1 MCPGSQQSVTGC
13 SVETLNHYLDY
24 YPSMRFIL
32 ILICLASLATLTGCS
47 LFRPATDGQ
56 AWPETVPDRNYF
68 LAAYESDPEN
78 QKLQSKKAYLTWI
91 IRFYQ
96 GSAVYRR
103 GWNDLVPD
111 VVDSIEPPEQ
121 QQALEQKLHSLGK
134 KIAADWAKDNNARQI
149 TSAHL
154 ATWGQ
159 AMNESVVNDEQ
170 IELVQEIARDL
181 DRLLRHKLKIQAI
194 VASRYYP
201 EDEDDVFR

>member
-1 MCPGSQQSVTGC
+1 
-13 SVETLNHYLDY
+13 
-24 YPSMRFIL
+24 MRYL
-32 ILICLASLATLTGCS
+32 ILSACISTLAACS
-47 LFRPATDGQ
+47 LFRPATDSH
-56 AWPETVPDRNYF
+56 AWPEDVPSRSYF
-68 LAAYESDPEN
+68 EAVYQADPAN
-78 QKLQSKKAYLTWI
+78 QALQSKQAYLTWI

-111 VVDSIEPPEQ
+111 VVEGVDPPEK
-121 QQALEQKLHSLGK
+121 QQALERQLYAIGK
-134 KIAADWAKDNNARQI
+134 KVAADWAKDNSVRQI

-159 AMNESVVNDEQ
+159 AMNESILHNEQ
-170 IELVQEIARDL
+170 TELVQQIARDV
-181 DRLLRHKLKIQAI
+181 DRLLQNTLSPQAI